1 MFIKQLQNMASACLG
16 HMGAPELRRAAAMIG
31 VMECAVD
38 VAGCAPNMLREEGSS
53 GEWRGGAWVEL
64 MVALRGAWDGA

>member
-1 MFIKQLQNMASACLG
+1 
-16 HMGAPELRRAAAMIG
+16 MIG

-64 MVALRGAWDGA
+64 MVALRGAWHREGFGVELKGGAWVG